1 MYESKARYSAFD
13 TAVYYI
19 TFKDRTVKELR
30 DKLIDKGY
38 SHAEIEDSIKLLLE
52 YGYLNDANYAL
63 SYIRSNS
70 NNKGIN
76 RIRME
81 LTRKGIDKS
90 VISDA
95 AEDVDFNETDT
106 ILDMMNRR
114 YSCMDFSDEKA
125 VRRMYGFFVR
135 RGFKY
140 ENIMKAM
147 NIFKKNVQSDSYI

>member
-38 SHAEIEDSIKLLLE
+38 SHAEVDDSINLLLK

-95 AEDVDFNETDT
+95 TENVDFNETDT
-106 ILDMMNRR
+106 ILDIMNRK
-114 YSCMDFSDEKA
+114 YCNINFSDEKA

-147 NIFKKNVQSDSYI
+147 SIFKKNVQSDSYI

>member
-38 SHAEIEDSIKLLLE
+38 SHAEVDDSINLLLE

-95 AEDVDFNETDT
+95 TENVDFNETDT
-106 ILDMMNRR
+106 ILDIMNRK
-114 YSCMDFSDEKA
+114 YCNINFSDEKA
-125 VRRMYGFFVR
+125 VRRMYGL
-135 RGFKY
+135 
-140 ENIMKAM
+140 I
-147 NIFKKNVQSDSYI
+147 